1 MAGALKHTEDWRLLP
16 WQEIERNVFR
26 LQQRIYQAASCGNV
40 KRVHNLQRL
49 LLSSYSARLLAVRR
63 VTQDN
68 RGKRTPGVDGIAS
81 LTPPERM
88 ALAQQLRHLNK
99 EPLPVRRT
107 YIDKPGRNEQRPLGI
122 PTMADRAGQALV
134 KLALEPEWEAKF
146 EPNSYGFRPGRC
158 AHDAIEA
165 IFNFIR
171 LKPKYVLDADIE
183 KCFDKI
189 SHTALLEKLQAIQ
202 PITKLIR
209 GWLKAGIMDGDQMLY
224 PEAGAPQGSV
234 ISPLLANVAL
244 HGLEKAITSSK
255 PKRNRPALIRYADDM
270 VILHHDLDNLQQARQ
285 ETEEWL
291 AEMGLRLKPSK
302 TSVTHTLNPYQGQV
316 GFDFLGFTIRQ
327 YPTPKHRTRTYRGE
341 PGFKTLIR
349 PSKKAIKRHL
359 YHLKQII
366 RQYRGHSQAA
376 LIGKLNPIIRG
387 WANYYKTCAAKEIFN
402 DLDKELFWKLAKWGR
417 FRHPRKWWKWVY
429 RRYWQRHP
437 DRGTIEFT
445 DGDYTLINYAH
456 TKIERH
462 TKVKGHKSPFDG
474 DWTYWTTRQGKD
486 PTKPKRVC
494 VLMRIQ
500 KGRCTECGLRLRA
513 TDVLEVHHRD
523 GNHNN
528 HHYLNLALIHGH
540 CHDFVH
546 RSKVLGTAAT

>member
-1 MAGALKHTEDWRLLP
+1 LDSLK
-16 WQEIERNVFR
+16 
-26 LQQRIYQAASCGNV
+26 
-40 KRVHNLQRL
+40 
-49 LLSSYSARLLAVRR
+49 
-63 VTQDN
+63 
-68 RGKRTPGVDGIAS
+68 
-81 LTPPERM
+81 
-88 ALAQQLRHLNK
+88 
-99 EPLPVRRT
+99 
-107 YIDKPGRNEQRPLGI
+107 
-122 PTMADRAGQALV
+122 
-134 KLALEPEWEAKF
+134 
-146 EPNSYGFRPGRC
+146 
-158 AHDAIEA
+158 
-165 IFNFIR
+165 
-171 LKPKYVLDADIE
+171 
-183 KCFDKI
+183 
-189 SHTALLEKLQAIQ
+189 
-202 PITKLIR
+202 
-209 GWLKAGIMDGDQMLY
+209 
-224 PEAGAPQGSV
+224 
-234 ISPLLANVAL
+234 
-244 HGLEKAITSSK
+244 
-255 PKRNRPALIRYADDM
+255 
-270 VILHHDLDNLQQARQ
+270 QARQ
-285 ETEEWL
+285 ETEAWL

-302 TSVTHTLNPYQGQV
+302 TSVTHTLTPHQGQV

-327 YPTPKHRTRTYRGE
+327 YPTPKHRTRTYRGK

-359 YHLKQII
+359 YHLKQTI

-462 TKVKGHKSPFDG
+462 TKVKGQKSPFDG

-546 RSKVLGTAAT
+546 RSKVLVTTAT